1 MAEEKMVEVFIPAL
15 VTLLVRAEEIAKRPL
30 SKD

>member
-1 MAEEKMVEVFIPAL
+1 MVEVFIPAL

-30 SKD
+30 SKEEILLL